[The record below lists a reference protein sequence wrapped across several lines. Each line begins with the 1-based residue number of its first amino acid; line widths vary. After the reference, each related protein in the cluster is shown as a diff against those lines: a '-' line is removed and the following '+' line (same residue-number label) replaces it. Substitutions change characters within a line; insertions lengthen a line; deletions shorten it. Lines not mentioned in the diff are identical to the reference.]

1 MATGPVRRLRT
12 ANAAQRGAANR
23 TASPPPAQH
32 INPIKRSHAEAVGK
46 GFVATQYSRSG
57 TVIDETNHDVE
68 ATRRTFAPGE
78 EVAYVKIGAGCTINM
93 QNFESL
99 RVDVSVTLPC
109 LPDEIQ
115 ETADVA
121 SDFVMDRMNEEQVRW
136 LGEGNQR
143 F

>member
-12 ANAAQRGAANR
+12 ATAAQRGAANR
-23 TASPPPAQH
+23 AAPPPAQQ
-32 INPIKRSHAEAVGK
+32 INPLKKSHTEAIGK
-46 GFVATQYSRSG
+46 GFVATQYSRNK

-109 LPDEIQ
+109 LPDEIE
-115 ETADVA
+115 ETANIA
-121 SDFVMDRMNEEQVRW
+121 SDFVMDRMSEEQVRW
-136 LGEGNQR
+136 LGDGNQR